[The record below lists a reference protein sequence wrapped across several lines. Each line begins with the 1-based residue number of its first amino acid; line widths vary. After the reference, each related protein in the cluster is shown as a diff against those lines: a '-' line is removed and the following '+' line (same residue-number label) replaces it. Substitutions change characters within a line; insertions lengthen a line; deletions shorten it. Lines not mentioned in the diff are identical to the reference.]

1 MFPCMLLVGSFIE
14 ISWTI
19 MEGEKSQSYREGQG
33 QKIMTQLNCL
43 YSFLF
48 LFWR

>member
-1 MFPCMLLVGSFIE
+1 MHALSWKFHRNILNNYGRGKKLMLK
-14 ISWTI
+14 
-19 MEGEKSQSYREGQG
+19 EGHG

-48 LFWR
+48 LF

>member
-1 MFPCMLLVGSFIE
+1 MHAL
-14 ISWTI
+14 SWKFHRNI
-19 MEGEKSQSYREGQG
+19 LEGEKSQCYREGQG

-48 LFWR
+48 LF